1 MINVDLMDK
10 VYCVEMK
17 IYEWERERVE
27 LGSAGLTTSRGS
39 YSLLLVIGRVKKF
52 PNPVEIPCTHCTIHT
67 NFEIYP
73 VFKGTVFLGLN

>member
-27 LGSAGLTTSRGS
+27 LGSAGLTTSCG
-39 YSLLLVIGRVKKF
+39 F
-52 PNPVEIPCTHCTIHT
+52 
-67 NFEIYP
+67 
-73 VFKGTVFLGLN
+73 